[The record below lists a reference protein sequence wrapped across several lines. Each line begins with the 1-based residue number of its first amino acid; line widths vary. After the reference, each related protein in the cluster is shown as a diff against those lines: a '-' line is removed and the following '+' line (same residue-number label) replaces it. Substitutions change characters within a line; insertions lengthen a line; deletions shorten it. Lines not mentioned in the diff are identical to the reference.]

1 MINVSN
7 NTLKVVSALV
17 WIAGGIILF
26 YKGYIMLK
34 QANTILFNIELISAV
49 MVTAFIIG
57 LLKNKYLMT
66 PFTAK
71 NLERIQ
77 RLDQPKIIQIFEP
90 IFFFYLTLM
99 IITGISIS
107 KLAEGSYTAL
117 LIVGGIDL
125 ALSTALLKSSVLF
138 LKNETKE

>member
-7 NTLKVVSALV
+7 NTLKIVSALV
-17 WIAGGIILF
+17 WITGGIILF
-26 YKGYIMLK
+26 YKGYMMLK

-66 PFTAK
+66 PFTVK

-90 IFFFYLTLM
+90 IFFFYLALM
-99 IITGISIS
+99 IITGISI
-107 KLAEGSYTAL
+107 T
-117 LIVGGIDL
+117 
-125 ALSTALLKSSVLF
+125 
-138 LKNETKE
+138 